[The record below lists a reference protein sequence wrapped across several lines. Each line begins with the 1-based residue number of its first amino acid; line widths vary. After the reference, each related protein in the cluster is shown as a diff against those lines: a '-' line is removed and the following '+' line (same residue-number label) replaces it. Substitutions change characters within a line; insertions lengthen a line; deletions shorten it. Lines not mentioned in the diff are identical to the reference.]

1 MGATENSCKGTERA
15 GHRGGSGAGSA
26 MRWRMPWRGIQPSD
40 AVVGP
45 QFLGVRDAPVVF
57 SLVAFRRDAAPV
69 AQRIEHL
76 TTDQKVWGSNPY
88 GRTHHPRLGRQVRS
102 GVLFSGRS

>member
-1 MGATENSCKGTERA
+1 MPRHGIRA
-15 GHRGGSGAGSA
+15 PA
-26 MRWRMPWRGIQPSD
+26 
-40 AVVGP
+40 AVAPP

-76 TTDQKVWGSNPY
+76 TTDQKVRGSNPF
-88 GRTHHPRLGRQVRS
+88 GRALC
-102 GVLFSGRS
+102 